1 MVSLRIPTV
10 LGSPL
15 SFASCQTNLVYDGVV
30 GLHGHVEGVAL
41 ADVGRGICSDR
52 DLKTAFPNHANLKKK
67 VFPLVTG
74 HEGHNLKGRY
84 LRGRHLKGFQT

>member
-67 VFPLVTG
+67 FSLLLPDMKDTFKREIL
-74 HEGHNLKGRY
+74 
-84 LRGRHLKGFQT
+84 